1 MYQTLCIS
9 LILNYIKLYYIYTI
23 HIYSHI
29 TVHTNYFIAKKNNN
43 NAHIIHVHIT
53 NKHSLFTL
61 RIKDIEI
68 VK

>member
-1 MYQTLCIS
+1 M
-9 LILNYIKLYYIYTI
+9 
-23 HIYSHI
+23 HIFTHI
-29 TVHTNYFIAKKNNN
+29 TIHTNYFITKNNNN
-43 NAHIIHVHIT
+43 NAHIKHIHTT